1 VILAFFVR
9 RVAITPGTD
18 LLVSA
23 FNSIIVM
30 LARTRDFIIPH
41 VCFLSPVIVM
51 FGLAIY
57 LLLLILLS
65 FTVVLLHAY
74 YNEDV

>member
-1 VILAFFVR
+1 VILAVLVKH
-9 RVAITPGTD
+9 VAITHGTN
-18 LLVSA
+18 LLGSA

-30 LARTRDFIIPH
+30 LARTRDFIIPQ
-41 VCFLSPVIVM
+41 VCFLNPVIVM

-65 FTVVLLHAY
+65 FTFVLLHAY